1 MTQEL
6 YKWTPGRKPLIISV
20 PHAGIFV
27 PEDIAQTLT
36 PAAKAV
42 PDTDWHV
49 DHLYTAAMRMGCAM
63 LAATHSRFVVD
74 LNRDP
79 SGAALYPGASNTE
92 LCPVTTFASEAIYL
106 QDRQPDAFE
115 IERRVRAYWQ
125 PYHARLAAEIETIKA
140 RHGFCI
146 LIDAHSIRSCVP
158 RFFAGTLPDLNLGTA
173 DDNSCVHGL
182 AAKVFEVLAA
192 APGFTAVHNG
202 RFKGG
207 YITRHY
213 GRPTNDAHALQIEIG
228 QCCYMDEDNP
238 QPYDAAA
245 SAPLRGVLGSVTALL
260 LDWQPPLGAGKLPS
274 ESDNC

>member
-1 MTQEL
+1 MKQEP
-6 YKWTPGRKPLIISV
+6 YKWIPGRKPLLINV
-20 PHAGIFV
+20 PHAGTFL
-27 PEDIAQTLT
+27 PDDIAQTLT
-36 PAAKAV
+36 PAGKAI

-63 LAATHSRFVVD
+63 LAATHSRIVVD

-92 LCPVTTFASEAIYL
+92 LCPATTFAGEAIYL

-115 IERRVRAYWQ
+115 IERRVRAFWQ
-125 PYHARLAAEIETIKA
+125 PYHARLAAEIEAMKA
-140 RHGFCI
+140 THGFCI
-146 LIDAHSIRSCVP
+146 LLDAHSIRSSVP
-158 RFFAGTLPDLNLGTA
+158 RFFAGMLPDLNLGTA
-173 DDNSCVHGL
+173 DGKSCDPVL
-182 AAKVFEVLAA
+182 TDKVFDVFAA

-213 GRPTNDAHALQIEIG
+213 GRPAQDVHALQLEIG
-228 QCCYMDEDNP
+228 QSCYMDEDNP
-238 QPYDAAA
+238 HSYDAAA

-260 LDWQPPLGAGKLPS
+260 LDWRPQLRTGRSP
-274 ESDNC
+274 